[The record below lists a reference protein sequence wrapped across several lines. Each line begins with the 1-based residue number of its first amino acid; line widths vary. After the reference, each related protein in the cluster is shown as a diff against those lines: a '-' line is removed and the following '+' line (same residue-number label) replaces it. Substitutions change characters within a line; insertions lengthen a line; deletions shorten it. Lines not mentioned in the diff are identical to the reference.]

1 MPPAADDVCE
11 VIITAPDPDWLVE
24 FTRRLVTD
32 RLCASGHNFAPIRTI
47 YRWHGQVHDTTEGRV
62 ALRTRRSLVPQIV
75 DRAKREHPY
84 EVPSVVAV
92 PIIDGG
98 PRLHRLDPGPDRTT
112 GLSRAASSSRG
123 GSLVLPP
130 RPGWRDWA

>member
-1 MPPAADDVCE
+1 MPPPADEVCE
-11 VIITAPDPDWLVE
+11 VIVTAPDLDWLVE
-24 FTRRLVTD
+24 FTRRLVID

-47 YRWHGQVHDTTEGRV
+47 YRWQGQVHDTTEGRV
-62 ALRTRRSLVPQIV
+62 ALRTRRSLLPRIV

-98 PRLHRLDPGPDRTT
+98 PDYL
-112 GLSRAASSSRG
+112 
-123 GSLVLPP
+123 
-130 RPGWRDWA
+130 GWILEQTDEPS